1 VHKSLDRGSKMT
13 NKNKR
18 PLQKMSAI
26 QIEIEKALEQFN
38 TILFDGKLE
47 NVLITLQTKGRK
59 NAAGWH
65 WAGKWAGSKNS
76 HTEINICAEYLTA
89 GYEPLMEVLIHE
101 MVHAINNQNGIRD
114 CSKTQYH
121 NKRFKTA
128 AEVAGLAVTQG
139 KRGWAYTSIKSGG
152 VAEKALK
159 AIDIN
164 RDVFIYQ
171 RKEQGQKV
179 KAPTKM
185 KKWSCDCTNV
195 RCAVELVAECQN
207 CGNEFKLQN

>member
-1 VHKSLDRGSKMT
+1 MT
-13 NKNKR
+13 TKDK

-47 NVLITLQTKGRK
+47 NILITLQTKGRK

-65 WAGKWAGSKNS
+65 WAGKWAGSENS
-76 HTEINICAEYLTA
+76 HTEINISAEYLTA

-101 MVHAINNQNGIRD
+101 MAHAINNQNGIKD
-114 CSKTQYH
+114 CSKAQYH
-121 NKRFKTA
+121 NKNFKKA
-128 AEVAGLAVTQG
+128 AELAGLHVEQS
-139 KRGWAYTSIKSGG
+139 KRGWAYTSIEKGG
-152 VAEKALK
+152 IAEKALNE
-159 AIDIN
+159 IDIN

-171 RKEQGQKV
+171 RKEQGSKV

-185 KKWSCDCTNV
+185 KKWSCGCTNV
-195 RCAVELVAECQN
+195 RCAVELDAYCKKCVNYFE
-207 CGNEFKLQN
+207 LQE

>member
-1 VHKSLDRGSKMT
+1 MT
-13 NKNKR
+13 VKDK

-38 TILFDGKLE
+38 TILFNGKLE
-47 NVLITLQTKGRK
+47 NVLITLQTKGRG
-59 NAAGWH
+59 NFAGWC
-65 WAGKWAGSKNS
+65 WSEKWVSKESS
-76 HTEINICAEYLTA
+76 HTEINISAEYLTA
-89 GYEPLMEVLIHE
+89 GYETLMEVLIHE
-101 MVHAINNQNGIRD
+101 MSHAINSQNGIKD

-121 NKRFKTA
+121 NKHFKTA
-128 AEVAGLAVTQG
+128 AELAGLAVEQG
-139 KRGWAYTSIKSGG
+139 KKGWAYTSIAKGG

-171 RKEQGQKV
+171 RKEQVSTV

-185 KKWSCDCTNV
+185 NKWSCGCTNV
-195 RCAVELVAECQN
+195 RCAVELLAECQD
-207 CGNEFKLQN
+207 CGNEFKLQ

>member
-1 VHKSLDRGSKMT
+1 MT
-13 NKNKR
+13 TKDK

-38 TILFDGKLE
+38 TILFDGELE
-47 NVLITLQTKGRK
+47 NILITLQTKGRK

-65 WAGKWAGSKNS
+65 WAGKWAGSENS
-76 HTEINICAEYLTA
+76 HTEINISAEYLTA
-89 GYEPLMEVLIHE
+89 GYESIMEVLIHE
-101 MVHAINNQNGIRD
+101 MVHAKNKQDEKPD

-121 NKRFKTA
+121 NKVFKNTA
-128 AEVAGLAVTQG
+128 ESVGLHVE
-139 KRGWAYTSIKSGG
+139 KYKNRGWARTSIEKGG
-152 VAEKALK
+152 VAEKALE

-171 RKEQGQKV
+171 RKEQGSKI

-185 KKWSCDCTNV
+185 KKWSCGCTNV
-195 RCAVELVAECQN
+195 RCAVELLAECQD
-207 CGNEFKLQN
+207 CGNEFKLQD